1 VIKSRKYFTYYP
13 GQQIENEKTGAQK
26 TMIYTDHAKQRM
38 QQRGIPELA
47 VELINL
53 YGRTEH
59 SEGGRIR
66 YLDQRA
72 RKKVQKV
79 VLALANNIEKLE
91 AMYYVEGEE
100 SVVVTAGHR
109 TQPIKQGFKA
119 KDRRA
124 KSCRK
129 RDR

>member
-1 VIKSRKYFTYYP
+1 
-13 GQQIENEKTGAQK
+13 
-26 TMIYTDHAKQRM
+26 MIYTNHARERM

-47 VELINL
+47 VELINR

-59 SEGGRIR
+59 SDGGRIR

-72 RKKVQKV
+72 RKKVRQV
-79 VLALANNIEKLE
+79 VLELANNIEKLE
-91 AMYYVEGEE
+91 EMYFVEGEP

-109 TQPIKQGFKA
+109 TESVKQGYKP

-124 KSCRK
+124 QYRRK
-129 RDR
+129 RAR